1 MRLKYWINI
10 HCEVILINHFHLV
23 QLVGKTKYLMKI
35 SLFLSDKNYKE
46 NDDILS
52 NRKGVVFPS
61 LSQHAVPFF
70 DFCLFLWPH
79 MFPLSFASLIFLL
92 VLEFTKLISIHCYF
106 SESWGFLNGSV
117 GKEFAYNA
125 GNTGDTGLIPG
136 SGRSSGE
143 GNGIPLQ
150 YSCRENPMDRGAWQA
165 TFHEVAESDMIE
177 HDVRSKDTPQL
188 TTQASAPMSL
198 PQEDLST
205 PSSMSITLSLLL
217 FT

>member
-1 MRLKYWINI
+1 M
-10 HCEVILINHFHLV
+10 
-23 QLVGKTKYLMKI
+23 
-35 SLFLSDKNYKE
+35 
-46 NDDILS
+46 
-52 NRKGVVFPS
+52 
-61 LSQHAVPFF
+61 
-70 DFCLFLWPH
+70 
-79 MFPLSFASLIFLL
+79 
-92 VLEFTKLISIHCYF
+92 
-106 SESWGFLNGSV
+106 

>member
-1 MRLKYWINI
+1 
-10 HCEVILINHFHLV
+10 
-23 QLVGKTKYLMKI
+23 
-35 SLFLSDKNYKE
+35 
-46 NDDILS
+46 
-52 NRKGVVFPS
+52 
-61 LSQHAVPFF
+61 
-70 DFCLFLWPH
+70 
-79 MFPLSFASLIFLL
+79 MFPLSFAPLIFLL

-106 SESWGFLNGSV
+106 SESRGFLNGSV

-125 GNTGDTGLIPG
+125 GNTGDTDLIPG

-143 GNGIPLQ
+143 GNGILLQ

-177 HDVRSKDTPQL
+177 HDVRSQDTPPL

-205 PSSMSITLSLLL
+205 PSSMSITSLSSYLPEFTLLYL
-217 FT
+217 FVCIVTY